1 MLRLVEQNHLLT
13 WPDEANSHLG
23 TRHHSSTSSIECEIK
38 GISHH
43 VFASHKQTCIDLEKA
58 SQFITEAL
66 QNAVQRNMALRML
79 IQRFEDRASENGR
92 YLSEQMEAN
101 RQMKLQV
108 EELQKHLEDKDN
120 SLTQANQTIA
130 ILNNEL
136 GDLQQ
141 QLLNH
146 QSSDRTIQE
155 VTEWLEDG
163 KNKANIMKE
172 EDAPVQTIVV
182 GIKEEQ
188 EDPAEAYAAT
198 DNEYQTSQPD
208 DTFQEQIPYS
218 SGDIKIGLV
227 QEGNDESGVA
237 PVIGSRDAHHPSPP
251 PPAPP
256 PPLVSCAPHQ
266 PSSPPQPLPRS
277 RGLSVEVID
286 CRTTQGHQ
294 GTRSK
299 HNQDGEQS
307 KTGRGRGGRAQRG
320 RGGGVARGR
329 GMQLFST
336 EILKTTAS
344 PVMML
349 NAGRGGGGMQLS
361 LFEIP
366 KSTADPQAM
375 VDIVEQHLCSVCGE
389 RFSTRRDL
397 KVHRQMHKEK
407 PKIFTKSGSLNKRRG
422 VNAAERPYPCNEC
435 GKRFSTL
442 QILNQHL
449 IVHTGERN
457 FPCQQCG
464 MRFSQA
470 GSLKRHQ
477 LIHMGVKPYHCAQC
491 GKRFARAAGL
501 ERHQR
506 IHTGERPF
514 HCAQCGRAFTFIESM
529 TRHQRLHTRDKAK
542 YN

>member
-307 KTGRGRGGRAQRG
+307 KTGRTSSLFPVPTSAIPETVMQKLLLRKQLSPAGGK
-320 RGGGVARGR
+320 
-329 GMQLFST
+329 S
-336 EILKTTAS
+336 
-344 PVMML
+344 L
-349 NAGRGGGGMQLS
+349 NARRSLTGGLHQQTHPAGRSFHCSLCGRTFFKKNILLS
-361 LFEIP
+361 HQCINTRGKYFR
-366 KSTADPQAM
+366 
-375 VDIVEQHLCSVCGE
+375 CG
-389 RFSTRRDL
+389 
-397 KVHRQMHKEK
+397 
-407 PKIFTKSGSLNKRRG
+407 
-422 VNAAERPYPCNEC
+422 
-435 GKRFSTL
+435 
-442 QILNQHL
+442 
-449 IVHTGERN
+449 
-457 FPCQQCG
+457 
-464 MRFSQA
+464 
-470 GSLKRHQ
+470 
-477 LIHMGVKPYHCAQC
+477 QC
-491 GKRFARAAGL
+491 GKCFSKGCNLKA
-501 ERHQR
+501 HQR
-506 IHTGERPF
+506 IHTGDRPY
-514 HCAQCGRAFTFIESM
+514 HCDLCGSSFATGGSL
-529 TRHQRLHTRDKAK
+529 TRHQRVHTGEKPYHCRQCGKSFSQAGHLRRHQRIQGGRCTTGRTS
-542 YN
+542 